1 MKNNT
6 IIQHGSCADEKS
18 TSRKDKQGFQRC
30 EPFGFDYRECK
41 IPANAKK
48 VKTEQMMQFVKNNG
62 PFAYFFTL
70 TYPRQMGIGEILRY
84 ADNLVHRLN
93 NKIFGRGY
101 ARGSD
106 WMEGVAILEDH
117 KLGNSRNDLHLHI
130 LAKHNARYNKYS
142 YNQILNMFYNT
153 ADKVVDDGKRQV
165 FYEKCIDFQEYRD
178 DGAIE
183 YCFKQVWDG
192 NLDRV
197 KFFNKRGMSDK
208 QM

>member
-1 MKNNT
+1 MKNINVK
-6 IIQHGSCADEKS
+6 HRGCANEKCS
-18 TSRKDKQGFQRC
+18 LASDKKGFQRF

-48 VKTEQMMQFVKNNG
+48 AKTKQLKQFVKNNG
-62 PFAYFFTL
+62 PFAYFITL
-70 TYPRQMGIGEILRY
+70 TYPRQMGIGEIIRY

-101 ARGSD
+101 AQGSD
-106 WMEGVAILEDH
+106 WMEGIAIIEDH

-130 LAKHNARYNKYS
+130 LVKHNKKFNNYS
-142 YNQILNMFYNT
+142 YYQILNMFYNV

-197 KFFNKRGMSDK
+197 KFFNKCGVSDK
-208 QM
+208 QL